1 MEYIL
6 KTSGNRWK
14 TYCVQL
20 QYTSEYTCM
29 LDCAS
34 TVCTMAASASSTV
47 LQQPDLHSLVMQPL
61 PLCHY
66 DLCTIYIPQPGEGK
80 GAVKVKAELGVSLLL
95 KTSLQW
101 TVISFPGLPITA
113 LIQGRCWTG
122 KATAQSLTYLLR
134 PSSSGSYFKS
144 QSQQQGKFVFTEK
157 GLPALLPQEARALE
171 TPLKSPLSDL

>member
-1 MEYIL
+1 MENVLCAVAVYIWIYL
-6 KTSGNRWK
+6 HVGL
-14 TYCVQL
+14 CFH
-20 QYTSEYTCM
+20 CM
-29 LDCAS
+29 YNGSFCFQHSAS
-34 TVCTMAASASSTV
+34 TAWLAQSSNAALTS
-47 LQQPDLHSLVMQPL
+47 L
-61 PLCHY
+61 PLWS
-66 DLCTIYIPQPGEGK
+66 GEGK

-122 KATAQSLTYLLR
+122 KATAQSLTYLLG
-134 PSSSGSYFKS
+134 PSSSESYFKS